1 MKCVRMLCFIRHYKD
16 TIQEKLMI
24 FYTVLYQIYWST
36 CVPKIIKIELCLTKL
51 LQKYIGAV
59 F

>member
-1 MKCVRMLCFIRHYKD
+1 MLCFIRHYKD